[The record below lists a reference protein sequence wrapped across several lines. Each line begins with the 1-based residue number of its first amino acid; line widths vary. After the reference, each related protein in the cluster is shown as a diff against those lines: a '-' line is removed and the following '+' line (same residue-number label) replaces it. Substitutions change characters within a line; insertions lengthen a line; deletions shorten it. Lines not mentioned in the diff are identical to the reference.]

1 MDESCKRNRGSPSKR
16 NRLENPWITTALI
29 NSISKRDR
37 LYRKWKQ
44 TKSKLCTSGD
54 PRLFE
59 EYRKDR
65 NSLSNLIKKSKQN
78 FYTKKFENATG
89 NLKQTWALINQL
101 RGKCKSSII
110 SHLTMNKCTVLDDK
124 VIANKFNSYFC
135 SLADNLNKNT
145 DNSHASDFSA
155 YLPKSETSPIFFED
169 ISNEEIMSIVKDFN
183 NDKSSDILIVVI
195 KRCAPVIASTLCRLY
210 NECIKTGKFPQMWQN
225 YTNS

>member
-1 MDESCKRNRGSPSKR
+1 MDETCKRNRGSPSKR
-16 NRLENPWITTALI
+16 NRLENPLTITALV

-59 EYRKDR
+59 EYRKYR
-65 NSLSNLIKKSKQN
+65 NSLSNLIKRSKQN

-110 SHLTMNKCTVLDDK
+110 NHLTINKC
-124 VIANKFNSYFC
+124 
-135 SLADNLNKNT
+135 
-145 DNSHASDFSA
+145 
-155 YLPKSETSPIFFED
+155 
-169 ISNEEIMSIVKDFN
+169 SI
-183 NDKSSDILIVVI
+183 
-195 KRCAPVIASTLCRLY
+195 
-210 NECIKTGKFPQMWQN
+210 G
-225 YTNS
+225 

>member
-1 MDESCKRNRGSPSKR
+1 MDEACKRNRGSPYKH

-37 LYRKWKQ
+37 LYKKWKQ
-44 TKSKLCTSGD
+44 KKSKLCTSGD

-59 EYRKDR
+59 EYRKHR
-65 NSLSNLIKKSKQN
+65 NSLSNLIKRSKQN

-110 SHLTMNKCTVLDDK
+110 SHLTINKCTVLDNK

-135 SLADNLNKNT
+135 SLADNLNNNT

-155 YLPKSETSPIFFED
+155 YLPKSETSSIFFED
-169 ISNEEIMSIVKDFN
+169 TSNEEIMSIVEDFN
-183 NDKSSDILIVVI
+183 NGKSSDIPIVVI
-195 KRCAPVIASTLCRLY
+195 KYCVPVIALPFTYLR
-210 NECIKTGKFPQMWQN
+210 
-225 YTNS
+225 